1 MEKAKMN
8 KAEMARRIAFLKAK
22 CFSKIYE
29 HLLMFACIPVLVVVY
44 SASDLCQIPVGVYS
58 IVLIVAA
65 ILYYKCIFKK
75 EEWISPYNFLPLL
88 KSGCLLLY
96 PNGKNSYT
104 LTMCGK
110 LSHKTRCGI
119 VRYFDGSFEKVC
131 GSSFFSDKREGTV
144 CMNTHAKFARGALK
158 VLKRNCD
165 TQRSYSKLQF
175 EKDTQKGYAQ
185 IDNFRVLIE
194 PQKKRK
200 NKMLASA
207 YPFWPTEEQLADFE
221 TKNTSEDFFVL
232 RIPTILFEVSSK
244 HRKIGI

>member
-1 MEKAKMN
+1 
-8 KAEMARRIAFLKAK
+8 
-22 CFSKIYE
+22 
-29 HLLMFACIPVLVVVY
+29 MFACIPVLVVVY

-110 LSHKTRCGI
+110 LSHKTRCGN